1 MRMEGWKIGR
11 MNEMHFLLTQNEIA
25 RRIEQVI
32 PLLAQKHQ
40 LREEVAEVLQRELE
54 AAFSPM
60 EADEQD
66 FETVLHSIQQVWHQL
81 IVHRCKPTY
90 RVYHLAFQ
98 SSVEALAS
106 ITTGQPKERRHL
118 TAAFAQAVRSY
129 PWNEEPLND
138 EQIAV
143 IQKVLDKLA
152 LSTLTFK
159 DVSECTRLLRGAGF
173 ETFLQLGER
182 VREFALLSDEP

>member
-1 MRMEGWKIGR
+1 M
-11 MNEMHFLLTQNEIA
+11 LLTQNEIA

-32 PLLAQKHQ
+32 PLLAQKHR
-40 LREEVAEVLQRELE
+40 LREEVAQVLQSELE

-60 EADEQD
+60 DTDEQD
-66 FETVLHSIQQVWHQL
+66 FETVLHSLQQVWQEL
-81 IVHRCKPTY
+81 IVHIWAPTY
-90 RVYHLAFQ
+90 RVYYLAFQ
-98 SSVEALAS
+98 SFVEALAS
-106 ITTGQPKERRHL
+106 VTAGQPKERRHL

-138 EQIAV
+138 EQITV

-152 LSTLTFK
+152 LSTLTGQ
-159 DVSECTRLLRGAGF
+159 DVSECTHLLRGAGF

-182 VREFALLSDEP
+182 AREFAMLSDEP

>member
-1 MRMEGWKIGR
+1 M
-11 MNEMHFLLTQNEIA
+11 LLTQNEIA

-60 EADEQD
+60 EADKQD

-81 IVHRCKPTY
+81 IVHIWAPTY
-90 RVYHLAFQ
+90 RVYYLAFQ
-98 SSVEALAS
+98 SFVEALAS
-106 ITTGQPKERRHL
+106 VTAGQPKERRHL
-118 TAAFAQAVRSY
+118 AAAFAQAVRSY
-129 PWNEEPLND
+129 PFHEEPLDD

-143 IQKVLDKLA
+143 IQEVLDKLA
-152 LSTLTFK
+152 LPTLTFK

-182 VREFALLSDEP
+182 VREFAMLSDEP